1 MGKTLKWAR
10 KLVLGFAPLLI
21 LALPGCDDG
30 GLGGV
35 VPASGTVTLDGKPAE
50 GITVSLVPQA
60 GVKGRGG
67 YAKSDQ
73 SGKFELTA
81 ADADQPGV
89 LPGKYQVLFQKYT
102 MPDGS
107 PIPPDAM
114 VQEGDIVNQLPPIY
128 ADPGNSPVFADIPE
142 SGNQSLTFELS
153 SNPRG

>member
-1 MGKTLKWAR
+1 MGKSLKWTR
-10 KLVLGFAPLLI
+10 KSILGAATLLL
-21 LALPGCDDG
+21 LAIPGCGGDG
-30 GLGGV
+30 IGDV
-35 VPASGTVTLDGKPAE
+35 VPASGTVTLDGEPAAD
-50 GITVSLVPQA
+50 ITISLMPQA

-67 YAKSDQ
+67 YARSDQ
-73 SGKFELTA
+73 NGNFEMMVV
-81 ADADQPGV
+81 DAEGPGV

-128 ADPGNSPVFADIPE
+128 ADPGSSPVYADIPE
-142 SGNQSLTFELS
+142 SGNQSLKFELS